1 MDNCFKSVI
10 LRLNFSNGYCRTHLS
25 FHGRADRIGG
35 IALQGQKTCFGTF
48 PAHFLLE
55 DEMLKEAM
63 EFFPHSV
70 GNRGT
75 DVESRGVGRHATHGF
90 DKKSQKTPRTEIT
103 LAKKIRDEYYQ
114 SR

>member
-1 MDNCFKSVI
+1 
-10 LRLNFSNGYCRTHLS
+10 
-25 FHGRADRIGG
+25 
-35 IALQGQKTCFGTF
+35 
-48 PAHFLLE
+48 
-55 DEMLKEAM
+55 MLKEAM

-114 SR
+114 SRQRMNTMTHEEVLQKYIVFFVMYGLCKNVFLKKKLGI